1 MSLLENIKK
10 EKVSQNAREMI
21 IFSYPKIGK
30 TELMTHL
37 PGSYLILD
45 FDDGMAYYSGNYIK
59 VNDYTTFS
67 QLCKEFEEKKP
78 QFDFIVFDTITML
91 YDTVTNTLAIKNYNK
106 DPMNAKNQIKDL
118 KYDITNL
125 SYGAGYGY
133 KRNALQQIIN
143 FFKPYC
149 KCLILLGHVAD
160 RSLKTDK
167 DGEGNVKD
175 LAIEGK
181 LKDILALKTDAMGL
195 LYRSSPNENTI
206 SFNPSIGL
214 IGGTRIPHLSNKE
227 FVISK
232 KLEDGTLETYWD
244 KIFV

>member
-1 MSLLENIKK
+1 MSLLKDIKK
-10 EKVSQNAREMI
+10 GKQSQNPREMI

-37 PGSYLILD
+37 PGDYLILD
-45 FDDGMAYYSGNYIK
+45 FDDGMAYYEGSYIK
-59 VNDYTTFS
+59 VKDYKTFT
-67 QLCKEFEEKKP
+67 QLTKEFSEEKP
-78 QFDFIVFDTITML
+78 HFNYIVIDTVTML
-91 YDTVTNTLAIKNYNK
+91 YDTITNILAIKNYNA
-106 DPMNAKNQIKDL
+106 DPMNAKNQIKDPN
-118 KYDITNL
+118 YDITNL
-125 SYGAGYGY
+125 AYGAGYGY
-133 KRNALQQIIN
+133 KRNALQQILN

-149 KCLILLGHVAD
+149 DCLIILGHVAD
-160 RSLKTDK
+160 KSLKTDK

-175 LAIEGK
+175 LALEGK

-195 LYRSSPNENTI
+195 LYRSSPTENTI